1 MKRTTIRSGIF
12 TVVFFLLA
20 LGLAA
25 AQDQQ
30 PNVAPTSAPFA
41 GATISEWRGSILLS
55 LPGQSLSSPTRGE
68 MLPPGTLLETGN
80 GRLLLQL
87 ADGSQVLVRAHTRL
101 IVQQPAP
108 ADRSYFQLLLGRIR
122 AFINRRTGGA
132 APFELGTSSAVI
144 TVRGTQFEVEVNRRN
159 VTEVDVF
166 EGLVEVR
173 GRGGSGASVLVEP
186 GFSTRIGID
195 GPPEQPRPTDEMRPD
210 IERPDRGEMD
220 IGEPR
225 EEESEL
231 EREVA
236 SEISEMME
244 LQEVSEQPE
253 VEIETKGGSEPD

>member
-1 MKRTTIRSGIF
+1 MKRTTTRSGIF
-12 TVVFFLLA
+12 TVIFFLLA

-30 PNVAPTSAPFA
+30 PNAAPASAPFA
-41 GATISEWRGSILLS
+41 GATISEWKGNVLLS

-68 MLPPGTLLETGN
+68 MLPPGTLLETGK

-87 ADGSQVLVRAHTRL
+87 VDGSQVLVRAHTRL
-101 IVQQPAP
+101 MMQQPAP
-108 ADRSYFQLLLGRIR
+108 ANRSYFQLLLGRIR

-173 GRGGSGASVLVEP
+173 GLGGFGASVLVEP
-186 GFSTRIGID
+186 GFSTRVGMD
-195 GPPEQPRPTDEMRPD
+195 GLPEQPQPTDEMRPD
-210 IERPDRGEMD
+210 IERPDREEMD
-220 IGEPR
+220 IGER
-225 EEESEL
+225 GEEEREL

-236 SEISEMME
+236 LEISEMVK
-244 LQEVSEQPE
+244 LQEISEQPE
-253 VEIETKGGSEPD
+253 VEIGAHGGSEPD